1 MREMPAKPK
10 PRPLVSIA
18 KSVALMNVRRKHL
31 DNVELVR
38 KLNAVGETRRAG
50 LLRDNAHQDAM
61 RMKSELRAAEQQG
74 GVSARQRE
82 DHKKRLA
89 ELQEIAAR
97 AMVK

>member
-1 MREMPAKPK
+1 MPAKPK
-10 PRPLVSIA
+10 LRPLVSVA

-38 KLNAVGETRRAG
+38 KLHAVGETRRAG
-50 LLRDNAHQDAM
+50 LLRDNAHQDAQ
-61 RMKSELRAAEQQG
+61 RMQGELRAAEQQG
-74 GVSARQRE
+74 GVSAKQRQ

>member
-1 MREMPAKPK
+1 MS
-10 PRPLVSIA
+10 VA
-18 KSVALMNVRRKHL
+18 KSVALMTMRRKHL

-38 KLNAVGETRRAG
+38 RLHAVGETRRAG
-50 LLRDNAHQDAM
+50 LLRDNAEQDAQ
-61 RMKSELRAAEQQG
+61 RMKSEMRAAEQQG

-82 DHKKRLA
+82 QHRKRLA

>member
-1 MREMPAKPK
+1 VTEMPAKPK
-10 PRPLVSIA
+10 PRPLVSVA

-31 DNVELVR
+31 DNV
-38 KLNAVGETRRAG
+38 ETRRAG

-74 GVSARQRE
+74 GVSAKQRQ

>member
-1 MREMPAKPK
+1 MPAKPK
-10 PRPLVSIA
+10 LRPLVSVA
-18 KSVALMNVRRKHL
+18 KSVALMNARRKQL

-38 KLNAVGETRRAG
+38 RRLNAVGETRRAG
-50 LLRDNAHQDAM
+50 LLRDNAHNDAM

-74 GVSARQRE
+74 GVSAKQRE